1 MQHKENYYKLLAHIF
16 YLVATISFS
25 QSSFDVVENEAVIVI
40 DLVRSGDTTSEVVVL
55 IGNLPHQGSATGL
68 FRVSRVYVELM

>member
-1 MQHKENYYKLLAHIF
+1 M
-16 YLVATISFS
+16 ATISFS
-25 QSSFDVVENEAVIVI
+25 QSSFDVVENEAIIVI

-55 IGNLPHQGSATGL
+55 IGSHPYQGSAIGL